1 MMVQKQLALGPAS
14 VNHIGYDA
22 KLGCQQ
28 PLKTILSQFN
38 HVLFCSQTFFPHVF
52 FSLNHSSWAYHQC
65 WPMVHI
71 ETKRAKKTTFK
82 APFSY
87 GSAVMTLQPLDLF
100 CSFLMMVNH
109 SLQLSGRWSFHHAL
123 LAIRIWMPL
132 FSGCWLLGISIL
144 TLASYPS
151 SWQFTP
157 QGCIKIPQLPE
168 FDATLVF
175 YQYLKKKFESLR

>member
-38 HVLFCSQTFFPHVF
+38 HILFCSQTFFPHVF
-52 FSLNHSSWAYHQC
+52 FLSIIHHGHTTSVDPWYTLKQREQKKQPSKLHFRTVLLSW
-65 WPMVHI
+65 
-71 ETKRAKKTTFK
+71 
-82 APFSY
+82 
-87 GSAVMTLQPLDLF
+87 LQPLDLF
-100 CSFLMMVNH
+100 CFFMMVNH

-157 QGCIKIPQLPE
+157 QVLH
-168 FDATLVF
+168 
-175 YQYLKKKFESLR
+175 